1 MNKSLCKVFSEGN
14 ISIPIYFIKNY
25 KKFNLGLDEFLFL
38 MYLYNLGDNVLFNP
52 GEFSDKLNVDLTE
65 IMNYVGSLTDKGLIR
80 VEVIKN
86 DKGYMEEMIILDDF
100 YNKLSL
106 VIMDDVN
113 ESKSDSSKSDVFEII
128 EKEFGRTLSPIE
140 IEIIRTW
147 LDNNFSEDLIKEAL
161 KEATFNGVS
170 NLRYI
175 DKILYEWAKSGI
187 NTVEAV
193 EEKRKK
199 ARSMAMEL
207 MLDAYNHDKEI
218 DDTIAESSAHAESLL
233 AENQE
238 SRSMIKDIR
247 KEKENTNE
255 IYNVSEGSQE
265 AEELEILRKGRDSM
279 GNPQAVLTEN
289 EYARYKEL
297 YADGLSDYHSRMLQ
311 LDADEKVYTDK
322 IRDNNISIA
331 GDYAFNRN
339 MGIERLKTHEMYDA
353 KKQGEQIVDAAS
365 KEIISNV
372 MQDAVD
378 KIDEDMDNKK
388 EEALEK
394 KQEKQEMEE
403 DDAY

>member
-52 GEFSDKLNVDLTE
+52 GEFSDKLNVNLTE

-106 VIMDDVN
+106 IIMDDVN
-113 ESKSDSSKSDVFEII
+113 ESKSDSGKSDIFEII

-199 ARSMAMEL
+199 RKASTKSI
-207 MLDAYNHDKEI
+207 DKDSDI
-218 DDTIAESSAHAESLL
+218 DLDTIEW
-233 AENQE
+233 NW
-238 SRSMIKDIR
+238 
-247 KEKENTNE
+247 
-255 IYNVSEGSQE
+255 
-265 AEELEILRKGRDSM
+265 
-279 GNPQAVLTEN
+279 
-289 EYARYKEL
+289 
-297 YADGLSDYHSRMLQ
+297 
-311 LDADEKVYTDK
+311 
-322 IRDNNISIA
+322 
-331 GDYAFNRN
+331 F
-339 MGIERLKTHEMYDA
+339 
-353 KKQGEQIVDAAS
+353 
-365 KEIISNV
+365 
-372 MQDAVD
+372 
-378 KIDEDMDNKK
+378 DED
-388 EEALEK
+388 E
-394 KQEKQEMEE
+394 
-403 DDAY
+403 